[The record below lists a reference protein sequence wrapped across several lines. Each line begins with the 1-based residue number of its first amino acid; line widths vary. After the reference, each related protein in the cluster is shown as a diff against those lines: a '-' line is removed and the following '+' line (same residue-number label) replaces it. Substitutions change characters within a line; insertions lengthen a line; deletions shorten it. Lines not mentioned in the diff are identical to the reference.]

1 MNTQQLILGEYLVAT
16 IGPTPCKDEGLF
28 RIILDYNY
36 DYESIAMDLD
46 KETLKNLA
54 DFIYNTIGEKK

>member
-1 MNTQQLILGEYLVAT
+1 MNKQLILGEYLVAT
-16 IGPTPCKDEGLF
+16 IGSTPCKGEGLF

-46 KETLKNLA
+46 IETLKNLA
-54 DFIYNTIGEKK
+54 DFIYETIGEKK